1 LFRRKS
7 ATITNLQVHQKGKN
21 KKGKGKREGK
31 NKKMGGIKR
40 ENKMGWEREK
50 NKKKQKTKKN
60 KNPNGIFIL
69 NYPLF

>member
-1 LFRRKS
+1 
-7 ATITNLQVHQKGKN
+7 
-21 KKGKGKREGK
+21 
-31 NKKMGGIKR
+31 MGGIKR